1 MKYSSSN
8 SLFRIACYALCLVI
22 ALAIWPMGTTPAQA
36 EGSQSIPPKSDT
48 LPTDPPGGGSPA
60 DPTWDAITAA
70 YQAWSLVI

>member
-22 ALAIWPMGTTPAQA
+22 ALLIWPLGTTPVQA
-36 EGSQSIPPKSDT
+36 EGPASIPPKSDT
-48 LPTDPPGGGSPA
+48 LPNGSPGGSPA

-70 YQAWSLVI
+70 YQAWSLVV